1 MKYLYFSNEEM
12 VEMINIAVITT
23 FRLADLVIIS
33 VEEGR
38 GQTENTNLG

>member
-1 MKYLYFSNEEM
+1 
-12 VEMINIAVITT
+12 MINIAVSTT
-23 FRLADLVIIS
+23 FRLADLVIVS

>member
-38 GQTENTNLG
+38 GQTENTYLG

>member
-1 MKYLYFSNEEM
+1 MKYLHFSNEEM

>member
-1 MKYLYFSNEEM
+1 MKYLHFSNEEM

-23 FRLADLVIIS
+23 FRLADLVIVS

>member
-1 MKYLYFSNEEM
+1 MKYLHFSNEEM
-12 VEMINIAVITT
+12 VEMINIAVTS

-33 VEEGR
+33 VEDGR